1 MKIKKQKQKVK
12 QESPYDFK
20 LSPGC
25 LGCLDALDAWM
36 PYSEKWTSSLV
47 VTWLAYLYMKNGV
60 FRAIFIVQGMVDC

>member
-36 PYSEKWTSSLV
+36 PWMPGCLTQ
-47 VTWLAYLYMKNGV
+47 KNGLV
-60 FRAIFIVQGMVDC
+60 H